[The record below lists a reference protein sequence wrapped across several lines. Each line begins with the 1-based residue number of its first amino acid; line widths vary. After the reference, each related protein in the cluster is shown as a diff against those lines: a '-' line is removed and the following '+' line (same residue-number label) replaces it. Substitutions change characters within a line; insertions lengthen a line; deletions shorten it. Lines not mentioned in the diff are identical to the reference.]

1 MESAVP
7 HWLLSYSDVIL
18 HLEHLSCTTVPPW
31 MEARGREGGREGRG
45 REGGREGRGREGG
58 RGEEGREGGREGG
71 GREGGGREGRS
82 EYMYVNH

>member
-1 MESAVP
+1 MELAVP

-31 MEARGREGGREGRG
+31 MEAR
-45 REGGREGRGREGG
+45 
-58 RGEEGREGGREGG
+58 EGGREGG
-71 GREGGGREGRS
+71 GREGGRGEEGRREGRS